1 MPKFNPDKYA
11 DDYKRRNYDRINL
24 LLPKGSREKL
34 QRIAKANRISVN
46 ALFNDFVARLIRDSS
61 ATASEPSRESPE
73 DAEQETAAPTGP
85 EANTEP
91 ED

>member
-34 QRIAKANRISVN
+34 QRIAKDNGISVN

-61 ATASEPSRESPE
+61 TTAPEPSGEIPE
-73 DAEQETAAPTGP
+73 DAEQETAAPTEP
-85 EANTEP
+85 ETDTEP

>member
-34 QRIAKANRISVN
+34 QQIAKAAGVSVN
-46 ALFNDFVARLIRDSS
+46 ALFNDFVARLIRDST
-61 ATASEPSRESPE
+61 ATAPEPSGEIPEGAKQEPTTQDSP
-73 DAEQETAAPTGP
+73 AEE
-85 EANTEP
+85 
-91 ED
+91 

>member
-34 QRIAKANRISVN
+34 QRIAKAAGISVN

-61 ATASEPSRESPE
+61 ATTPKPSGEIPE
-73 DAEQETAAPTGP
+73 EAEQEPTAQDSPA
-85 EANTEP
+85 EE
-91 ED
+91 

>member
-34 QRIAKANRISVN
+34 QQIAKAAGISVN
-46 ALFNDFVARLIRDSS
+46 ALFNDFVAQLIRDST
-61 ATASEPSRESPE
+61 ATVPEPSGEIPE
-73 DAEQETAAPTGP
+73 GAEQETAPP
-85 EANTEP
+85 TEP

>member
-24 LLPKGSREKL
+24 LLPKGSRAKL
-34 QRIAKANRISVN
+34 QQIAKAAGISVN
-46 ALFNDFVARLIRDSS
+46 ALFNDFVAQLIRDS
-61 ATASEPSRESPE
+61 ATTAPPPSGEIPE
-73 DAEQETAAPTGP
+73 DAEQDATAPTEP
-85 EANTEP
+85 QTDTEP

>member
-24 LLPKGSREKL
+24 LLPKGTRAKL
-34 QRIAKANRISVN
+34 QQIAKAAGISVN
-46 ALFNDFVARLIRDSS
+46 ALFNDLVAQLIRDSS
-61 ATASEPSRESPE
+61 ATASEPSGEIPE
-73 DAEQETAAPTGP
+73 GEEQETAPP
-85 EANTEP
+85 TEP

>member
-24 LLPKGSREKL
+24 LLPKGTRAKL
-34 QRIAKANRISVN
+34 QQIAQAAGISVN
-46 ALFNDFVARLIRDSS
+46 ALFNDFVAQLIRDSS
-61 ATASEPSRESPE
+61 ATAPEPSGESPE
-73 DAEQETAAPTGP
+73 DAEQEPTTPTGP
-85 EANTEP
+85 EADTGP